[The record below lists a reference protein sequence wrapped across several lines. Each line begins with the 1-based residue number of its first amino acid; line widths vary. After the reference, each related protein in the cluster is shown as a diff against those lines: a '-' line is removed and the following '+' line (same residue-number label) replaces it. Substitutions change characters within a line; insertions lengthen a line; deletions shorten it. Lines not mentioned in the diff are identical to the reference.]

1 MKVATRF
8 ISLSEKEQ
16 INRVRKRAQGI
27 LLSSKRY
34 SIDKIADIL
43 EVHRDTVSSWFQAW
57 ETSGI
62 AGLFD
67 KPKSGSPSLLEES
80 DIKKIEE
87 FLNKYPQSPKT
98 ILAKFI
104 ENTGKIISLSTLR
117 RVIKKRNSLG
127 NG

>member
-8 ISLSEKEQ
+8 ILLSEKEQ
-16 INRVRKRAQGI
+16 SNLKQLNQRHPLNRVRKRAQGI

-43 EVHRDTVSSWFQAW
+43 EVHRDSVSSWFQAW

-67 KPKSGSPSLLEES
+67 KPKSGAPSLLDES
-80 DIKKIEE
+80 D
-87 FLNKYPQSPKT
+87 KYPR
-98 ILAKFI
+98 
-104 ENTGKIISLSTLR
+104 IIKS
-117 RVIKKRNSLG
+117 V
-127 NG
+127 